1 MISNSERERRISVPL
16 KSGSKNSPRGGTKI
30 YLLVP
35 PEGDTEKPTIALM
48 QEVRHLCWPQWNNV
62 EKLEGKVA
70 SGSLSAGTS
79 NDDDS

>member
-48 QEVRHLCWPQWNNV
+48 QEATLMLATV
-62 EKLEGKVA
+62 EQCRKTGRQGRV
-70 SGSLSAGTS
+70 G
-79 NDDDS
+79 